1 VTGQAPRPP
10 GHADPARDPIPSR
23 PEASPPGL
31 PAVSPGLEAMAVLA
45 PMRAVA
51 ARALPSGPD
60 WAYEVKW
67 DGMRVLA
74 YIDGG
79 QVRARSRGGRD
90 VTAAFP
96 ELADIAATLGPTR
109 AVLDGEVVA
118 FGPDG
123 KPAFDRLAHRM
134 HVADAS
140 AARRLAGRIPVSYL
154 VFDLL
159 FLDGRATT
167 ALPYEE
173 RRALLALLPGLTLSE
188 QLPGTGPE
196 VLRASAAAGLEG
208 IVAKRRSSAYLPGRR
223 CDDWVK
229 VKNVRTQ
236 SVVIGGWQPGAGTRA
251 NRIGSLLVGVAEPSP
266 SRSHSGPLP
275 SGASREVSPAT
286 GPSQSAQPS
295 RTSGLSTANG
305 LPLVAAPSMAGGTAF
320 RYAGH
325 VGTGFSAATL
335 DLLDRLLSP
344 LRAAESPFDDVPAE
358 AARTA
363 VWVRPELVAE
373 VEYTRWTPDNRLR
386 HPSFKGLRDDLT
398 PADTTPEAT

>member
-10 GHADPARDPIPSR
+10 GHAGQARDPMPSA
-23 PEASPPGL
+23 PETSPPGL
-31 PAVSPGLEAMAVLA
+31 SAESPDLEAMARALE

-74 YIDGG
+74 YVDGG
-79 QVRARSRGGRD
+79 QVRARSRSGRD

-96 ELADIAATLGPTR
+96 ELADVAAALGPTR

-123 KPAFDRLAHRM
+123 KPDFDRLAHRM
-134 HVADAS
+134 HVADAA

-167 ALPYEE
+167 ALPYDE
-173 RRALLALLPGLTLSE
+173 RRALLARLPGLTLSE
-188 QLPGTGPE
+188 QLPGTGAE

-223 CDDWVK
+223 GDDWVK

-266 SRSHSGPLP
+266 PGP
-275 SGASREVSPAT
+275 AQ
-286 GPSQSAQPS
+286 GPSQVSEPSQASDAAETSEPAETSELSQPS
-295 RTSGLSTANG
+295 TRPPTDGPPKARDS
-305 LPLVAAPSMAGGTAF
+305 VF

-335 DLLDRLLSP
+335 DLLDRLLGS
-344 LRAAESPFDDVPAE
+344 LRAAEPPFPDVPAD

-373 VEYTRWTPDNRLR
+373 VEYARWTPDNRLR

-398 PADTTPEAT
+398 PADTTPEPP